1 MGGAIDYSGA
11 TCLGIHDTTPTAGP
25 APKPEFEAVEF
36 GSAHTFTTAGGVF
49 AVRGR
54 DGAVAGK
61 KKGTGNSGNGVG
73 NTGPGNQG
81 NDKDVGNAGGAKGK
95 AAASGSDSAS
105 ASGSGSKSASG
116 SGSKSASGSAS
127 ASGEKVSGSD
137 SGSGSKSASGS
148 DSKSASG
155 SDSKSASGSGSKS
168 GSSSSSEE
176 KPFVLPT
183 SSLWAG
189 ITNGCRPATGVV
201 TARPVAHV
209 AGSIVNPAEE
219 FANLAVVGEVRQA
232 LGDVNIR
239 VAAAPTVLAGTVG
252 FVNPQGK
259 LELLTDVA
267 GTVSGTMRVTTTF
280 MFDAPLYEV
289 SQTVEVPFEVT
300 VEGFAAADSGLGGSG
315 GLFGGGLTFARQ
327 AGVAEVATA
336 QPTPAMWMAFMGACM
351 SVMLVSV
358 VILAWFA
365 YAVVGARA
373 AVPAAKYV
381 AVEPRFAASA

>member
-1 MGGAIDYSGA
+1 MG
-11 TCLGIHDTTPTAGP
+11 
-25 APKPEFEAVEF
+25 
-36 GSAHTFTTAGGVF
+36 
-49 AVRGR
+49 
-54 DGAVAGK
+54 
-61 KKGTGNSGNGVG
+61 
-73 NTGPGNQG
+73 
-81 NDKDVGNAGGAKGK
+81 
-95 AAASGSDSAS
+95 
-105 ASGSGSKSASG
+105 
-116 SGSKSASGSAS
+116 
-127 ASGEKVSGSD
+127 
-137 SGSGSKSASGS
+137 
-148 DSKSASG
+148 
-155 SDSKSASGSGSKS
+155 
-168 GSSSSSEE
+168 

-209 AGSIVNPAEE
+209 AGSIVNLAEE

-300 VEGFAAADSGLGGSG
+300 VEGFAAA
-315 GLFGGGLTFARQ
+315 
-327 AGVAEVATA
+327 EVATA
-336 QPTPAMWMAFMGACM
+336 QPTPAMWMAFMGDCM

-381 AVEPRFAASA
+381 AVEPRFAACA